1 MLKHIRTALALYTC
15 IPREVNNAPSTADR
29 RKAASY
35 LPLIGWIIG
44 GCAGLGF
51 YYCAQYF
58 STFTAALVAT
68 AISMLFTSAVH
79 EKGFARVCDEI
90 ANDQQHTPANQT
102 SLGVHGILGLILV
115 VLLKVSIIDDAFFL
129 HGYLRDE
136 RYIVVLIFMCAHSLS
151 RFMGSIFVYLNTTEE
166 ASQAKADFPLLFLA
180 FSACSALIP
189 LALLIELSYRSHY
202 ILILPPMMT
211 ATWGIYEY
219 LKKRS
224 ANNHFHSLGT
234 VQQVNELVCFATFA
248 LIL

>member
-15 IPREVNNAPSTADR
+15 IPREVNNTPSTADM

-44 GCAGLGF
+44 SLAGLGF
-51 YYCAQYF
+51 FYCAQYF

-90 ANDQQHTPANQT
+90 ANDQQHTPANQP

-136 RYIVVLIFMCAHSLS
+136 LYIVVLIFMCAHSLS
-151 RFMGSIFVYLNTTEE
+151 RFMGSIFVYLDSTEE
-166 ASQAKADFPLLFLA
+166 GSQAKADFPLLFLA

-189 LALLIELSYRSHY
+189 LAMLIELSYRPHY
-202 ILILPPMMT
+202 ILILPPMFIVS
-211 ATWGIYEY
+211 WGIHEY
-219 LKKRS
+219 LKQQKT
-224 ANNHFHSLGT
+224 AKQVDAPGA
-234 VQQVNELVCFATFA
+234 VQQVNELICLATFA